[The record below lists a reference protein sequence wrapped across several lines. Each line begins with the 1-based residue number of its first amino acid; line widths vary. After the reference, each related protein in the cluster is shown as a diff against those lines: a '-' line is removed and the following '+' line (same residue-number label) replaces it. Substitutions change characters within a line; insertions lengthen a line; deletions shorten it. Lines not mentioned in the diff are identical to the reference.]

1 MIALLLSAVLALPPG
16 AEAVRIGDDTWPE
29 KIAEPRDGDRVWWWS
44 KDCAPTMGVECTA
57 PIARRVQ
64 VVDRAS
70 GKKLPH
76 ARIVWGTDA
85 MRTDLPDA
93 MLPFAISDDNGQ
105 AVVQLP
111 PSGEVRIRVDSPRAA
126 SWWQNVTAGAEPL
139 RIVAVAASQAPLQLT
154 VDGAPATRAFVQLE
168 LNDLQSWA
176 VARDGRVLLPAIPP
190 VPIRVIAWSEASA
203 PVVIDLDAAQLPRM
217 LELPRGVSVSGR
229 IVDARRRPIEGAA
242 IEAVVPIGK
251 LPRGL
256 RRRARTNRAGT
267 FALRGVPIGR
277 LQVQVKKSGH
287 ATIVRA
293 LDATEDMDAGDVT
306 LRSARPLALRI
317 LDAEGQP
324 IAGARARVDEGPSA
338 TAGRDGIAR
347 IEGAAADE
355 DLTVHVTAKGF
366 RATDID
372 IAADAKSPQ
381 DVVLSRGVRVIGLI
395 VHAKNGERAGPGDVL
410 LNNAGA
416 QRVIA
421 FDETGV
427 IDIGGLEAGKLS
439 LEIRA
444 QALAPIALDPRT
456 FAADDTWDLG
466 TLQLNEGRVLT
477 GHVIA
482 RDDDAPIAGARIRA
496 LRRAGTDAAMAALM
510 GDWIATTTDDDG
522 AFRVTGLAAEPHI
535 VLVDAPGF
543 ASRVVAVDDD
553 VETMKVELDRAR
565 SVVID
570 CTPVRRCGSEARL
583 LYAGASYPWASMSAT
598 LTDGRARIV
607 TAAPGTAVL
616 RLVDRGEV
624 LHEREVQIGAT
635 SETTVQIRLATST
648 LRGTV
653 VSAGRARRDGGVVE
667 LRARTAPSAG
677 LPIYLEYR
685 TPDGHITGGGWQTDL
700 PSFASAL
707 VDDAGNFVF
716 DELEPG
722 EYDATYRREGK
733 ASTPVTLAVQAGN
746 SRMTLNVA
754 PGELRGRVLQEDGR
768 PAAFA
773 PVKIVDAAGAK
784 SVVQSDQFGHFETLG
799 LAEGRAVVS
808 AGAGPST
815 DIEVNARSTAEV
827 EIVLRLR

>member
-1 MIALLLSAVLALPPG
+1 MIALLLAAVLALPPG

-29 KIAEPRDGDRVWWWS
+29 KVAEPRDGERMWWWS
-44 KDCAPTMGVECTA
+44 KNCAPTMSMECTP

-64 VVDRAS
+64 IIDRAS

-93 MLPFAISDDNGQ
+93 MLPFAISDDNGE

-139 RIVAVAASQAPLQLT
+139 RIVAVAASPTPLQLT
-154 VDGAPATRAFVQLE
+154 VDGAPATRAVVQLE
-168 LNDLQSWA
+168 LNDLQSWV
-176 VARDGRVLLPAIPP
+176 VARDGRVQLPAIPP
-190 VPIRVIAWSEASA
+190 VPIRIIAWSEASA
-203 PVVIDLDAAQLPRM
+203 PIVVDLDAAHLPRT
-217 LELPRGVSVSGR
+217 LELPRGVAVSGR

-256 RRRARTNRAGT
+256 RRRARSNRAGT

-287 ATIVRA
+287 ATTVRT
-293 LDATEDMDAGDVT
+293 LDAIEDVDAGDLT
-306 LRSARPLALRI
+306 LRSSRPLALRV
-317 LDAEGQP
+317 LDPDGQP
-324 IAGARARVDEGPSA
+324 IAGAKTRVNDGPSA
-338 TAGRDGIAR
+338 VAGRDGIAR

-355 DLTVHVTAKGF
+355 ELTVHITAKGF
-366 RATDID
+366 RAADVD
-372 IAADAKSPQ
+372 IATDAKTPR
-381 DVVLSRGVRVIGLI
+381 DVVLSRGVRVVGRV

-416 QRVIA
+416 QRVIP
-421 FDETGV
+421 FDESGV

-444 QALAPIALDPRT
+444 QALAPLVLEART
-456 FAADDTWDLG
+456 FSADDTWDLG
-466 TLQLNEGRVLT
+466 TLQMHEGRVLA

-496 LRRAGTDAAMAALM
+496 LRRAGTDAAMAAVM
-510 GDWIATTTDDDG
+510 GDWIAATTDDEG
-522 AFRVTGLAAEPHI
+522 AFLVTGLAAEPHV

-543 ASRVVAVDDD
+543 APRVVTVNEDA
-553 VETMKVELDRAR
+553 ETTKIELDRAR

-570 CTPVRRCGSEARL
+570 CAPVRRCGSEARL
-583 LYAGASYPWASMSAT
+583 LYAGVSYPWASTSAA
-598 LTDGRARIV
+598 LNDGKARIV
-607 TAAPGTAVL
+607 TAAPGTALL

-635 SETTVQIRLATST
+635 SETAIQIRLATAT
-648 LRGTV
+648 LRGSV

-685 TPDGHITGGGWQTDL
+685 TPDGHLSSGSWQTDL
-700 PSFASAL
+700 PTFASAL
-707 VDDAGNFVF
+707 VDDAGDFVF

-746 SRMTLNVA
+746 SRITLNVA

-773 PVKIVDAAGAK
+773 PVKIIDAAGAK

-799 LAEGRAVVS
+799 LAEGRAMVS

-815 DIEVNARSTAEV
+815 DIEVNARNTAEV